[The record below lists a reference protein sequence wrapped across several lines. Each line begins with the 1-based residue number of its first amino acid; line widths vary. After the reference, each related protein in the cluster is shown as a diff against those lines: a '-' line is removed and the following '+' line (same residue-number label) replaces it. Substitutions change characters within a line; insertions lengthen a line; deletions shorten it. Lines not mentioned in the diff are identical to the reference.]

1 MDRLRA
7 HCPTLSTFA
16 AKVVAREGFRA
27 ENRLICAEELGYFR
41 NHIEPTLHEALSGLP
56 PTAAL
61 SFELR
66 EEVAIC
72 LGEIA
77 AHHVWADERATAKKL
92 MLEAL
97 RLAEGTW
104 AAVSLKKKY
113 LEIQDAVETP
123 PLVEMS
129 HAASP
134 HREIDRRIVIGAG
147 LVAILLA
154 FAVVSRAVLPTIGAA
169 PQRTSGPPAS
179 AALATPAPRLD
190 DTEVVLTKLQSQIDT
205 EKAHAATLK
214 QQTSVLQKEI
224 AVLKLDRAMGEK
236 INSEA
241 LNLKL
246 YRYSA
251 LLRESRQT
259 QEVVDAQS
267 RRRDQLIAQ
276 RELSR
281 K

>member
-1 MDRLRA
+1 MA
-7 HCPTLSTFA
+7 
-16 AKVVAREGFRA
+16 
-27 ENRLICAEELGYFR
+27 
-41 NHIEPTLHEALSGLP
+41 GLP

-179 AALATPAPRLD
+179 AALWRIRRVGRFMCYRLLGD
-190 DTEVVLTKLQSQIDT
+190 GIFRRERRCSIC
-205 EKAHAATLK
+205 
-214 QQTSVLQKEI
+214 
-224 AVLKLDRAMGEK
+224 
-236 INSEA
+236 
-241 LNLKL
+241 
-246 YRYSA
+246 
-251 LLRESRQT
+251 LRIGG
-259 QEVVDAQS
+259 
-267 RRRDQLIAQ
+267 LIATRTGISQ
-276 RELSR
+276 RGMFRMRPRKLRGWFIRSRSLSR
-281 K
+281 M